1 MNTTTWT
8 AAPAGFLRLGGCDV
22 RPVAGDLAGHL
33 AGRSAAHGAPAR
45 GSGVVRTVAPVAP
58 VEGTGVPIFG
68 SAVISDQKFTPL
80 APTYGTTLGIPS
92 SRRPSS

>member
-22 RPVAGDLAGHL
+22 RPVAGDLT
-33 AGRSAAHGAPAR
+33 GRSAAHAGPAWV
-45 GSGVVRTVAPVAP
+45 SGVVRTVAPVAP